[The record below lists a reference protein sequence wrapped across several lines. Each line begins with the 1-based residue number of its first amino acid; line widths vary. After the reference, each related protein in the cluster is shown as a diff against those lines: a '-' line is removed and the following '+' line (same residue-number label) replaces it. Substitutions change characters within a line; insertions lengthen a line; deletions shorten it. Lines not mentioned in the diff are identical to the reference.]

1 MNKLNAPQ
9 FHIQTLMYLI
19 GAIACTLAL
28 VQWVGIRLT
37 ITIAVF
43 LSSLAVERILSTR
56 SSVPRFRPPLL
67 DTVPTLINLI
77 LCASLC
83 AMAARFAC
91 STGVPTILSPL
102 PFAVFVSFLLAPA
115 LGATN
120 PWLFAASFP
129 FGTFLLMNLYE
140 LDLTGPAPL
149 RARFSV
155 LLGLTSL
162 LSVLYFAMGCEGGSR
177 FQGASY
183 TLATASI
190 NLAILIILWTWWLRL
205 RQRTSKA
212 SALLFAT
219 VLHCWLFWFAFPY
232 LGELP

>member
-1 MNKLNAPQ
+1 MNKLYTPQ

-19 GAIACTLAL
+19 GAIACILAL
-28 VQWVGIRLT
+28 VQWVGILLT
-37 ITIAVF
+37 ITIAAF
-43 LSSLAVERILSTR
+43 PSSFAVERILSKR
-56 SSVPRFRPPLL
+56 SSVPRSRPPLL
-67 DTVPTLINLI
+67 DSVPTLINLI

-120 PWLFAASFP
+120 PWLFSASIA
-129 FGTFLLMNLYE
+129 FGTFLLMNFYH
-140 LDLTGPAPL
+140 LDLAGPAPL
-149 RARFSV
+149 RPRFAC
-155 LLGLTSL
+155 LLGLTSV
-162 LSVLYFAMGCEGGSR
+162 LSVLYFAVGWQGGLR

-190 NLAILIILWTWWLRL
+190 NFTILIILWTWWLGL
-205 RQRTSKA
+205 RQQA
-212 SALLFAT
+212 SRACALLFAT
-219 VLHCWLFWFAFPY
+219 LLHCWLFWFAFPY

>member
-1 MNKLNAPQ
+1 MNKLHACQ
-9 FHIQTLMYLI
+9 FHIQTLMFLI

-28 VQWVGIRLT
+28 VQWAGIRLT
-37 ITIAVF
+37 ITIAV
-43 LSSLAVERILSTR
+43 LPSSLAVERILSTR
-56 SSVPRFRPPLL
+56 SSVPRSRPPLL
-67 DTVPTLINLI
+67 DSVPTLINLI

-120 PWLFAASFP
+120 PWLFAASIS
-129 FGTFLLMNLYE
+129 FGTFLLMNFYQ
-140 LDLTGPAPL
+140 LDLTCPAPL
-149 RARFSV
+149 RPRFAC
-155 LLGLTSL
+155 LLGLTSV
-162 LSVLYFAMGCEGGSR
+162 LSVLYFAMGCEGGLR

-190 NLAILIILWTWWLRL
+190 NLAILVILWTRWLGL
-205 RQRTSKA
+205 RRQASKA
-212 SALLFAT
+212 SALSFAT
-219 VLHCWLFWFAFPY
+219 LLHCWLFWFAFPY